1 MSADSFTLHKQFN
14 HDSFTIVPN
23 RLIRNGEVSLCALGL
38 WTLLNSYHANMTLS
52 IAFLAKVRR
61 KNGRDSIRGKV
72 RELQELGYLN
82 IDRIR
87 DAAGRYCNSDWTLI
101 SDRSPSSDS
110 HTPIQRAKRFIQ
122 AKSPGS
128 VYPRTEN
135 PSVDKPPMANPTQ
148 SNTSSI
154 EILSVINT
162 TTKAHRDLIFPPQLT
177 SEERQSITNGL
188 KGLSVQDAQQLLDE
202 LAYAIQ
208 AGKIKL
214 SRVSWL
220 FSVKKKFLAGQFNP
234 VGASK
239 IASQRKQASEQGLVP
254 PVEAR
259 PVDRQR
265 GQKEARR
272 LKELL
277 ATSRHKKQA

>member
-14 HDSFTIVPN
+14 HGNFTIVPN
-23 RLIRNGEVSLCALGL
+23 SLIDNGELSLCALGL
-38 WTLLNSYHANMTLS
+38 WTLLNRYHVNMTLS
-52 IAFLAKVRR
+52 IAFLAKVRH
-61 KNGRDSIRGKV
+61 KNGRDSIRSKV
-72 RELQELGYLN
+72 RELQGFGYLN

-87 DAAGRYCNSDWTLI
+87 DAAGRYINSDWTLI
-101 SDRSPSSDS
+101 SDRSLSSDG
-110 HTPIQRAKRFIQ
+110 HTPTQMAKRFIQ
-122 AKSPGS
+122 AKSPGL

-135 PSVDKPPMANPTQ
+135 PSVDKPLMANPTQ
-148 SNTSSI
+148 SNTSST

-162 TTKAHRDLIFPPQLT
+162 TTKAHRDLLFPPQLT
-177 SEERQSITNGL
+177 SEEHQSITNGL
-188 KGLSVQDAQQLLDE
+188 KGLSVQDAQLLLDE
-202 LAYAIQ
+202 LTHAIQ
-208 AGKIKL
+208 ANKIKS
-214 SRVSWL
+214 SRVGWL
-220 FSVKKKFLAGQFNP
+220 FSVKKKLLAGQFNP

-277 ATSRHKKQA
+277 ATSRNKKQA

>member
-1 MSADSFTLHKQFN
+1 MSAESFTLHKQFN
-14 HDSFTIVPN
+14 HGNFTIVPN
-23 RLIRNGEVSLCALGL
+23 SLIHKGEVSLCALGL

-82 IDRIR
+82 IDRTR
-87 DAAGRYCNSDWTLI
+87 DAAGRYNNSDWTLI

-110 HTPIQRAKRFIQ
+110 HTLTQRAKRFIQ

-128 VYPRTEN
+128 VNPRPEN

-148 SNTSSI
+148 SNTSST

-162 TTKAHRDLIFPPQLT
+162 TTKAHRDLLFPPQLT
-177 SEERQSITNGL
+177 SEEHQSITNGL
-188 KGLSVQDAQQLLDE
+188 KGLSVQDAQLLLDE
-202 LAYAIQ
+202 LTHAIQ
-208 AGKIKL
+208 ANKIKS
-214 SRVSWL
+214 SRVGWL
-220 FSVKKKFLAGQFNP
+220 FSVKKKLLAGQFNP

-239 IASQRKQASEQGLVP
+239 IASQRKQASAQSSVP
-254 PVEAR
+254 PVETH
-259 PVDRQR
+259 PVDKQR
-265 GQKEARR
+265 GQAETRK
-272 LKELL
+272 LMKLL
-277 ATSRHKKQA
+277 TTSKHQKQA